1 MIRIFVILIVLS
13 ILFGLSIYIAHR
25 IYVGVSSFASNVKFW
40 PFLLTFAVLALVM
53 LLGFAKS
60 MMPLPVW
67 LKNILGT
74 VGLCYMG
81 IFVYLL
87 LYTLLADIV
96 MILPQ
101 VLKLA
106 FTTHQYFKGFMTL
119 SVLALTLVTCTY
131 GFINAR
137 QIDHVSYDIQLRERD
152 DISDINIVMIS
163 DLHLGSI
170 GSESRLENIV
180 DEINSLKP
188 DVVCIVGDFFDS
200 DFVSI
205 DEPEIA
211 LAKLRSIRST
221 YGVYACLGNHDAG
234 KTFSEMLAFLDKA
247 DIRLLDDDYAIIDN
261 RFVLVGRLDRSPI
274 GSSGERTRREF
285 SEVYKRENPKLPVV
299 VMDHNPA
306 GIGEYG
312 VNADLILCGH
322 THKGQL
328 FPASIV
334 TNAMYDV
341 DYGYYRK
348 DAENPHVIVSS
359 GVGYWG
365 MPMRVGTDC
374 EIVSITIKGE

>member
-1 MIRIFVILIVLS
+1 MIFIFVFFIVLG
-13 ILFGLSIYIAHR
+13 ILSGTSYYIAHR
-25 IYVGVSSFASNVKFW
+25 AYSGIASFFPNFRFW
-40 PFLLTFAVLALVM
+40 PLLTVLMVLALIM

-67 LKNILGT
+67 LKNFLGT

-101 VLKLA
+101 VLKLS
-106 FTTHQYFKGFMTL
+106 FTTHQFFKGFMTIG
-119 SVLALTLVTCTY
+119 VLVLTIITCTY

-137 QIDHVSYDIQLRERD
+137 QIDHVSYEIKLHDKN

-170 GSESRLENIV
+170 GSESRLGNIIEEV
-180 DEINSLKP
+180 NSLKP

-200 DFVSI
+200 DFASI

-247 DIRLLDDDYAIIDN
+247 DIRLLDDDYTIIDN

-285 SEVYKRENPKLPVV
+285 SEVYKRENLKMPVV

-306 GIGEYG
+306 SIGEYG
-312 VNADLILCGH
+312 LGADLILWTYAQG
-322 THKGQL
+322 
-328 FPASIV
+328 AV
-334 TNAMYDV
+334 
-341 DYGYYRK
+341 
-348 DAENPHVIVSS
+348 VS
-359 GVGYWG
+359 
-365 MPMRVGTDC
+365 
-374 EIVSITIKGE
+374 GEHSDECYV